1 MKTIYT
7 LCLLIGLGT
16 FTAKAQVKV
25 IGAVE
30 PNDLSDKYPTHNEI
44 YGKGGFR
51 SVADNTERDN
61 ITPAR
66 RSVGM
71 LVYSIATEKLYQLKG
86 GIANT
91 NWVEAQLG
99 SGGGGSGTVL
109 ALEKGGTGATNADA
123 ARVNLGL
130 GNMAIQNKDAVE
142 ITSGAI
148 DGTQI
153 GNLTPSPGKF
163 TILNVVSELNVT
175 GLVSVTGDIKATGDV
190 TANSDIRIKK
200 NIVTIPEVSESLR
213 RLHAVAYDRKDVEL
227 HQLGFIAQNVQEYF
241 PTLIK
246 VDNDQRGTLSVNYQ
260 AMTVPL
266 LKGWQEHDELIVAQA
281 RELKSTKAEV
291 LILQEELKALQK
303 EMQELR
309 EVVKAGK

>member
-7 LCLLIGLGT
+7 LFLLIGLAT
-16 FTAKAQVKV
+16 LSASAQVKV

-51 SVADNTERDN
+51 SVADNAERDN

-71 LVYSIATEKLYQLKG
+71 LVYSIALEKLYQLKG

-99 SGGGGSGTVL
+99 SGSGSGTGIIT
-109 ALEKGGTGATNADA
+109 LEKGGTGAATADG
-123 ARVNLGL
+123 ARLNLGL

-163 TILNVVSELNVT
+163 TTLNVVSELNVT
-175 GLVSVTGDIKATGDV
+175 GLVTVTGDIRATGDV

-200 NIVTIPEVSESLR
+200 NILTIPDVSESLR
-213 RLHAVAYDRKDVEL
+213 RLHAVSYDRKDVEL

-246 VDNDQRGTLSVNYQ
+246 IDNDKRGTLSVNYQ

-266 LKGWQEHDELIVAQA
+266 LKGWQEHDEIIAVQQ
-281 RELKSTKAEV
+281 RELKGLKEEV
-291 LILQEELKALQK
+291 TSLQNEIQVMKKQMLELK
-303 EMQELR
+303 ELI
-309 EVVKAGK
+309 KSAK

>member
-7 LCLLIGLGT
+7 LCLILGLT
-16 FTAKAQVKV
+16 SFAASAQVKV

-66 RSVGM
+66 RSIGM
-71 LVYSIATEKLYQLKG
+71 LVYSIALEKLYQLKG
-86 GIANT
+86 GLDNT
-91 NWVEAQLG
+91 SWVEAQLG
-99 SGGGGSGTVL
+99 GGTGGGTGVL
-109 ALEKGGTGATNADA
+109 AIEKGGTGAATADA
-123 ARVNLGL
+123 ARLNLGL
-130 GNMAIQNKDAVE
+130 GTMAIQNKDAVE

-163 TILNVVSELNVT
+163 TTLNVVSELNVT
-175 GLVSVTGDIKATGDV
+175 GLVTVTGDIKATGDV

-200 NIVTIPEVSESLR
+200 NIITIPAVSESLR
-213 RLHAVAYDRKDVEL
+213 RLHAVSYDRKDVEL
-227 HQLGFIAQNVQEYF
+227 HQIGFIAQNVQEYF

-246 VDNDQRGTLSVNYQ
+246 VDTDKRGTLSLNYQ

-266 LKGWQEHDELIVAQA
+266 LKGWQEHDELIAIQQ
-281 RELKSTKAEV
+281 RELKTLKEEV
-291 LILQEELKALQK
+291 AALQK
-303 EMQELR
+303 AILELK
-309 EVVKAGK
+309 ELVKATK